1 MQVSKWSPML
11 TVALAVSFLTA
22 CGGGGGG
29 GSTTP
34 RVNNPPPAN
43 VAPVANA
50 GSDQSVDELTLV
62 TLSGSGTDSD
72 GSISS
77 YAWSQLA
84 GTAVT
89 LSDVNTQSVSF
100 DAPDVSADEV
110 LTFQLTVTDNDGDS
124 GTDVVAITVRDI
136 TPPSGPVEPTW
147 VAGVYEPQ
155 ADYIAR
161 CEVPRTGIDPFSG
174 QPYPDEE
181 GTAMDEKLWLR
192 SWTND
197 TYLWYD
203 EVDDN
208 DPANYSVLGYFD
220 QLKTNA
226 LTPTGTPK
234 DNFHFSQATDE
245 YNELTQTGV
254 SSGYGIKWEF
264 VRSAPPRELIVRY
277 TEPDSPASLAGIP
290 RGASVKRVNG
300 VDFVDGGTQAQVD
313 ILNDGL
319 FPAENGTTA
328 SFVFERVDGTEL
340 AVDLTSADVAVV
352 PVQNV
357 RVFDTAAGKTGY
369 FQFNTFIRTAQDGL
383 INTVEQFVDENVT
396 ELVID
401 LRYNGG
407 GLLALASQL
416 SYMVAG
422 PSQTNNAI
430 FETLQFND
438 KNPDYD
444 PVTGR
449 AIRPTPFYG
458 NVIDYNAGV
467 LTSEVL
473 PSLSLTRIYVLT
485 TDNTCSASEAVMNS
499 LRGID
504 VEVVQIGGST
514 CGKPYGFYPTDNCG
528 TTYFTIQF
536 QGVNNKGF
544 GDYADGF
551 IPTSSP
557 NFDFELPGCDVADDF
572 SAPLGDPNEGM
583 LSAALAYAETG
594 ACPVTASSS
603 TTSTNAV
610 AASQYAESNLSIK
623 RPEALR
629 NALILH
635 NKINEPIIR
644 ETQQ

>member
-1 MQVSKWSPML
+1 MQVSKWSSRL
-11 TVALAVSFLTA
+11 SIALAVSFLTA
-22 CGGGGGG
+22 CGGSGG
-29 GSTTP
+29 GSSQTYVPST
-34 RVNNPPPAN
+34 PPP
-43 VAPVANA
+43 P
-50 GSDQSVDELTLV
+50 
-62 TLSGSGTDSD
+62 
-72 GSISS
+72 
-77 YAWSQLA
+77 
-84 GTAVT
+84 
-89 LSDVNTQSVSF
+89 
-100 DAPDVSADEV
+100 
-110 LTFQLTVTDNDGDS
+110 
-124 GTDVVAITVRDI
+124 
-136 TPPSGPVEPTW
+136 PPSGPVTPTW

-155 ADYIAR
+155 SEFIAK
-161 CEVPRTGIDPFSG
+161 CEVPRTGTDPFSG
-174 QPYPDEE
+174 EPYPDEE

-208 DPANYSVLGYFD
+208 DPANFSVLGYFD
-220 QLKTNA
+220 QLKTDE
-226 LTPTGTPK
+226 LTPSGTPK

-254 SSGYGIKWEF
+254 TSGYGIEWEF
-264 VRSAPPRELIVRY
+264 VRSAPPRELIVRF
-277 TEPDSPASLAGIP
+277 TEPDSPAREAAIP
-290 RGASVKRVNG
+290 RGARVLEVNG
-300 VDFVDGGTQAQVD
+300 VNFVNGGSQADVD
-313 ILNDGL
+313 VLNDGL
-319 FPAENGTTA
+319 FPADNGTVT
-328 SFVFERVDGTEL
+328 SFVFEQADGTEL
-340 AVDLTSADVAVV
+340 SVDLTSADVEVV

-357 RVFDTAAGKTGY
+357 RVFDTPAGKTGY
-369 FQFNTFIRTAQDGL
+369 FQFNTFIRTAQGGL
-383 INTVEQFVDENVT
+383 IDTVEQFVNENVT

-438 KNPDYD
+438 KNPNTD

-449 AIRPTPFYG
+449 AIQPTPFYS

-467 LTSEVL
+467 LTNEIL

-485 TDNTCSASEAVMNS
+485 TGSTCSASEAVMNS

-504 VEVVQIGGST
+504 IEVVQIGAPT

-551 IPTSSP
+551 MPTSSP
-557 NFDFELPGCDVADDF
+557 NFDFELPGCVVEDDF
-572 SAPLGDPNEGM
+572 SAALGDPSEGM
-583 LSAALAYAETG
+583 LAAALEYAETG
-594 ACPVTASSS
+594 ACPVTASQIVA
-603 TTSTNAV
+603 STNAF
-610 AASQYAESNLSIK
+610 AASKQAESTLSIK
-623 RPEALR
+623 RPDELK

-635 NKINEPIIR
+635 NKINAPVIR
-644 ETQQ
+644 EPQQ